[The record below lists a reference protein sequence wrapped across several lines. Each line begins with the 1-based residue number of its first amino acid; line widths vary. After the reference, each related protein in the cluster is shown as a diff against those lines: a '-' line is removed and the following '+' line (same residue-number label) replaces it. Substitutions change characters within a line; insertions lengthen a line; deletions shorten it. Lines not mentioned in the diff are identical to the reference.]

1 MTDSVAKVVF
11 SLTDAQ
17 RDFVLAV
24 NAGHDGLGRFD
35 SRVSRSLLS
44 RGIVRQG
51 AERHDYRLTPL
62 GRIVLALCEMLATPE
77 GAKRD

>member
-1 MTDSVAKVVF
+1 VARVVF

-24 NAGHDGLGRFD
+24 NAGGDGLGGFD

-44 RGIVRQG
+44 RGIVC
-51 AERHDYRLTPL
+51 ERPEREGYALTPL
-62 GRIVLALCEMLATPE
+62 GGVVCALCERLATPE
-77 GAKRD
+77 GVKRD